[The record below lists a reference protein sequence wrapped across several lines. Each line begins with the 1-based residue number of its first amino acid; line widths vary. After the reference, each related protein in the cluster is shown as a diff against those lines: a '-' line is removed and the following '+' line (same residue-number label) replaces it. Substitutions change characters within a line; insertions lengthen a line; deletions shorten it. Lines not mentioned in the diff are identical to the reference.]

1 MFIEVVSDHVIIFPE
16 PVQIELSNS
25 VFKMVFNTYEVL
37 FMKWNSS
44 NRIQE
49 LSTIELEL
57 ELACLSFR
65 FLTYV
70 EL

>member
-1 MFIEVVSDHVIIFPE
+1 MFIEVVLDHVIIFLE

-25 VFKMVFNTYEVL
+25 IFKRVFNTYEVL

-57 ELACLSFR
+57 ELACLSLR
-65 FLTYV
+65 FLTYG